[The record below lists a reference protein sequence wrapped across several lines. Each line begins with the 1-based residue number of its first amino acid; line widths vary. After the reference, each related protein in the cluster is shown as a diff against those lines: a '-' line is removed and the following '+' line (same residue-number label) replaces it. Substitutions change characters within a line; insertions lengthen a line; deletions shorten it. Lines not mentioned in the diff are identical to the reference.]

1 MPDIPQ
7 DSAADAKAWVQANQP
22 VIDAAYQV
30 FLESGEW
37 PQVADLQRH
46 FDRTGDTTDIQAIV
60 NAKPHVLS
68 EARMFSPDR
77 LTLEM
82 RHLMWV
88 PNARPLVNICV
99 TAVQRAVDAYLSDE
113 SEPIVSSED
122 GLTAFP
128 SDRSGGLR
136 KHAYDVLTRENPSP
150 FGGSIMNDED
160 HWRINVDARFRGGFE
175 TCGRLR
181 TMSPARTRS
190 AATSLG
196 RRRLCRIHS
205 RRPASITRSNNLAAR
220 INPMRPRA

>member
-136 KHAYDVLTRENPSP
+136 NTR
-150 FGGSIMNDED
+150 M
-160 HWRINVDARFRGGFE
+160 
-175 TCGRLR
+175 TCSLAKIHRHSADRL
-181 TMSPARTRS
+181 
-190 AATSLG
+190 
-196 RRRLCRIHS
+196 
-205 RRPASITRSNNLAAR
+205 
-220 INPMRPRA
+220 